1 MNLSTPQ
8 VIEVLVV
15 EDDPFVR
22 ESIQIYLETEGFQV
36 RTAKDGL
43 VGLERIR
50 EQEPDVAL
58 IDLRMPRMDGI
69 ELLRHIKESYSEI
82 EVLMAS
88 GAATLES
95 ALDAMKLGAYSYIE
109 KPIVDLENDLK
120 NVILKAAERRR
131 LRSTNLQLQGDLQRA
146 RYQVENLERGSQQ
159 SGTSSKLSRW
169 LRAGARSPLQD
180 WREKLFDEMA
190 AENVIL
196 YLRQNDRLLPAYSR
210 NSAIDIELETL
221 STQRFPD
228 PGESC
233 REVNRPGLFPE
244 SDQVLLFP
252 LYLFGRLEGL
262 LAVPD
267 RPTGPL
273 RENWKASIREFGDLA
288 AVHICAIMGTTSTT
302 TG

>member
-169 LRAGARSPLQD
+169 LRAGAR
-180 WREKLFDEMA
+180 
-190 AENVIL
+190 
-196 YLRQNDRLLPAYSR
+196 
-210 NSAIDIELETL
+210 T
-221 STQRFPD
+221 
-228 PGESC
+228 
-233 REVNRPGLFPE
+233 
-244 SDQVLLFP
+244 
-252 LYLFGRLEGL
+252 GR
-262 LAVPD
+262 
-267 RPTGPL
+267 
-273 RENWKASIREFGDLA
+273 
-288 AVHICAIMGTTSTT
+288 
-302 TG
+302 